1 MTFIKNCKFPLC
13 LEISVCLFLD
23 NRGLDIM
30 FDDHLGRE
38 QALLD
43 FKNNWFYIAAMVD
56 FSLRRHS

>member
-1 MTFIKNCKFPLC
+1 
-13 LEISVCLFLD
+13 
-23 NRGLDIM
+23 M

-56 FSLRRHS
+56 FSLRRQS